1 MNIKGA
7 YRSLSLTIILY
18 DKIIK
23 GENVA
28 KKENLEQEEDLEIE
42 EDQSEVKEENPSDS
56 KEESSQ
62 DEEEEEETSPEEES
76 EDDEL
81 AKLKKDLE
89 EKDEENVELKSHI
102 QRLQA
107 DFDNF
112 RKQGEKQ
119 KQDLIRFAN
128 EGLILKFID
137 IYEDMERALENSTNE
152 EELKEGLELIY
163 SKMKNTLE
171 KEGVEEIP
179 AVGEKFDPFKHEA
192 LLTVDSP
199 DHENNEIVDELMK
212 GYTLKDKVIKYS
224 KVRVCKKAKKEE

>member
-1 MNIKGA
+1 M
-7 YRSLSLTIILY
+7 
-18 DKIIK
+18 
-23 GENVA
+23 A
-28 KKENLEQEEDLEIE
+28 KKNKTKSEEEIDE
-42 EDQSEVKEENPSDS
+42 EDQSKLQEKEESPSES

-62 DEEEEEETSPEEES
+62 EDEGEDS
-76 EDDEL
+76 ELD
-81 AKLKKDLE
+81 KLTKDLE
-89 EKDEENVELKSHI
+89 RKDEEIIELKSHI

-119 KQDLIRFAN
+119 KQDLIRYAN
-128 EGLILKFID
+128 EGLIVKFLD
-137 IYEDMERALENSTNE
+137 IYEDMERALENSNNE
-152 EELKEGLELIY
+152 EELREGLELIY

>member
-1 MNIKGA
+1 M
-7 YRSLSLTIILY
+7 
-18 DKIIK
+18 
-23 GENVA
+23 A
-28 KKENLEQEEDLEIE
+28 KKNKTKSEEEIDE
-42 EDQSEVKEENPSDS
+42 EDQSKLQEKEESPSES

-62 DEEEEEETSPEEES
+62 DEDEGEDS
-76 EDDEL
+76 ELD
-81 AKLKKDLE
+81 KLNKDLE
-89 EKDEENVELKSHI
+89 RKDEEIIELKSHI

-119 KQDLIRFAN
+119 KQDLIRYAN
-128 EGLILKFID
+128 EGLIVKFLD
-137 IYEDMERALENSTNE
+137 IYEDMERALENSSNE
-152 EELKEGLELIY
+152 EELREGLKLIY

-199 DHENNEIVDELMK
+199 NHENNEIVDELMK

>member
-1 MNIKGA
+1 M
-7 YRSLSLTIILY
+7 
-18 DKIIK
+18 
-23 GENVA
+23 A
-28 KKENLEQEEDLEIE
+28 KKEKEEKEDLKIE
-42 EDQSEVKEENPSDS
+42 EKDQSKVQEDENPSESED
-56 KEESSQ
+56 ESSQ
-62 DEEEEEETSPEEES
+62 DGEDEC

-81 AKLKKDLE
+81 AKLKKDLA
-89 EKDEENVELKSHI
+89 EKDEEIIELKSHI

-119 KQDLIRFAN
+119 KQDLIRYAN
-128 EGLILKFID
+128 EGLIVKFLD
-137 IYEDMERALENSTNE
+137 IYEDMERALENSSNE
-152 EELKEGLELIY
+152 EELREGLELIY

>member
-1 MNIKGA
+1 M
-7 YRSLSLTIILY
+7 
-18 DKIIK
+18 
-23 GENVA
+23 A
-28 KKENLEQEEDLEIE
+28 KKEKKEKGEGLDIE
-42 EDQSEVKEENPSDS
+42 EKDESKVKDEKEETPSES

-62 DEEEEEETSPEEES
+62 EDEEC

-89 EKDEENVELKSHI
+89 EKDEEIIELKSHI

-112 RKQGEKQ
+112 RKQNDKQ
-119 KQDLIRFAN
+119 KQDLIKFAN
-128 EGLILKFID
+128 EGLIVKFLD
-137 IYEDMERALENSTNE
+137 VYEDMERALENSTNE
-152 EELKEGLELIY
+152 EELREGLELIY

-224 KVRVCKKAKKEE
+224 KVRVCKKAKKE

>member
-1 MNIKGA
+1 M
-7 YRSLSLTIILY
+7 
-18 DKIIK
+18 
-23 GENVA
+23 A
-28 KKENLEQEEDLEIE
+28 KKNKTKSEEEIDEENQSKLQE
-42 EDQSEVKEENPSDS
+42 KEESPSES

-62 DEEEEEETSPEEES
+62 EDEGEDS
-76 EDDEL
+76 ELD
-81 AKLKKDLE
+81 KLNKDLE
-89 EKDEENVELKSHI
+89 RKDEEIIELKSHI

-119 KQDLIRFAN
+119 KQDLIRYAN
-128 EGLILKFID
+128 EGLIVKFLD
-137 IYEDMERALENSTNE
+137 IYEDMERALENSSNE
-152 EELKEGLELIY
+152 EELREGLELIY
-163 SKMKNTLE
+163 SKMKNALE

-199 DHENNEIVDELMK
+199 NHENNEIVDELMK

>member
-1 MNIKGA
+1 MAKK
-7 YRSLSLTIILY
+7 
-18 DKIIK
+18 DKKEK
-23 GENVA
+23 GE
-28 KKENLEQEEDLEIE
+28 ELDIE
-42 EDQSEVKEENPSDS
+42 ENQSNHQDENEENPSES

-62 DEEEEEETSPEEES
+62 ENES

-81 AKLKKDLE
+81 AKLNKDLE
-89 EKDEENVELKSHI
+89 KKDEEIIELKSHI

-112 RKQGEKQ
+112 RKQNDKQ
-119 KQDLIRFAN
+119 KQDLIKFAN
-128 EGLILKFID
+128 EGLILKFLD
-137 IYEDMERALENSTNE
+137 VYEDMERALENSSNE
-152 EELKEGLELIY
+152 EELREGLELIY

-224 KVRVCKKAKKEE
+224 KVRVCKKVK

>member
-1 MNIKGA
+1 M
-7 YRSLSLTIILY
+7 
-18 DKIIK
+18 
-23 GENVA
+23 A
-28 KKENLEQEEDLEIE
+28 KKKKDEKTEDLEIDE
-42 EDQSEVKEENPSDS
+42 EDHSKLQEEKLDESPSE
-56 KEESSQ
+56 EESSQ
-62 DEEEEEETSPEEES
+62 EEKEEES
-76 EDDEL
+76 EDEAEDDEI
-81 AKLKKDLE
+81 AKLNKSLE
-89 EKDEENVELKSHI
+89 EKDEEIIELKSHI

-119 KQDLIRFAN
+119 KQDLIRYAN
-128 EGLILKFID
+128 EGLIVKFID
-137 IYEDMERALENSTNE
+137 IYEDMERALEKSTNE
-152 EELKEGLELIY
+152 EELREGLELIY

-224 KVRVCKKAKKEE
+224 KVRVCKKSKKE

>member
-1 MNIKGA
+1 M
-7 YRSLSLTIILY
+7 
-18 DKIIK
+18 
-23 GENVA
+23 A
-28 KKENLEQEEDLEIE
+28 KKEKKEKGEELDIDE
-42 EDQSEVKEENPSDS
+42 EDQSKIQEDENLEKSSEDKEDS
-56 KEESSQ
+56 SKTE
-62 DEEEEEETSPEEES
+62 DEEAEVEES
-76 EDDEL
+76 EDEIT
-81 AKLKKDLE
+81 KLNKTLE
-89 EKDEENVELKSHI
+89 EKDEEIIELKSHI

-112 RKQGEKQ
+112 RKQNDKQ
-119 KQDLIRFAN
+119 KQDLIRYAN
-128 EGLILKFID
+128 EGLIVKFID
-137 IYEDMERALENSTNE
+137 VYEDMERALENSTNE
-152 EELKEGLELIY
+152 EEIREGLELIY

-224 KVRVCKKAKKEE
+224 KVRVCKKAKKE

>member
-1 MNIKGA
+1 M
-7 YRSLSLTIILY
+7 
-18 DKIIK
+18 
-23 GENVA
+23 A
-28 KKENLEQEEDLEIE
+28 KKEKKEKGEDLAIE
-42 EDQSEVKEENPSDS
+42 DEDQSKVQDDKNLEKSSNEE
-56 KEESSQ
+56 EESSQ
-62 DEEEEEETSPEEES
+62 NEESEDEKSEDEES

-81 AKLKKDLE
+81 AKLNKDLK
-89 EKDEENVELKSHI
+89 EKDAEIIELKSHI

-119 KQDLIRFAN
+119 KQDLIRYAN
-128 EGLILKFID
+128 EGLIVKFID

-152 EELKEGLELIY
+152 EEIREGLELIY

-224 KVRVCKKAKKEE
+224 KVRVCKKAKKE

>member
-1 MNIKGA
+1 M
-7 YRSLSLTIILY
+7 
-18 DKIIK
+18 
-23 GENVA
+23 A
-28 KKENLEQEEDLEIE
+28 KKNETKKSEEEIDD
-42 EDQSEVKEENPSDS
+42 EDQSKLQE
-56 KEESSQ
+56 KEESPSESKDESSQ
-62 DEEEEEETSPEEES
+62 EDGEEKPSKDDES
-76 EDDEL
+76 EDGEL
-81 AKLKKDLE
+81 DKLNKDLE
-89 EKDEENVELKSHI
+89 RKDEEIIELKSHI

-119 KQDLIRFAN
+119 KQDLIRYAN
-128 EGLILKFID
+128 EGLIVNFLD
-137 IYEDMERALENSTNE
+137 IYEDMERALENSSNE
-152 EELKEGLELIY
+152 EELREGLELIY
-163 SKMKNTLE
+163 SKMKNALE

>member
-1 MNIKGA
+1 M
-7 YRSLSLTIILY
+7 
-18 DKIIK
+18 
-23 GENVA
+23 A
-28 KKENLEQEEDLEIE
+28 KKNETKKTEEEIDE
-42 EDQSEVKEENPSDS
+42 EDQSKLQEKEESPSES

-62 DEEEEEETSPEEES
+62 EDEGEDS
-76 EDDEL
+76 ELD
-81 AKLKKDLE
+81 KLNKDLE
-89 EKDEENVELKSHI
+89 RKDEEIIELKSHI

-119 KQDLIRFAN
+119 KQDLIRYAN
-128 EGLILKFID
+128 EGLIVKFLD
-137 IYEDMERALENSTNE
+137 IYEDMERALENSSNE
-152 EELKEGLELIY
+152 EELREGLKLIY

-199 DHENNEIVDELMK
+199 NHENNEIVDELMK

>member
-1 MNIKGA
+1 M
-7 YRSLSLTIILY
+7 
-18 DKIIK
+18 
-23 GENVA
+23 A
-28 KKENLEQEEDLEIE
+28 KKNKTKSEEEIDE
-42 EDQSEVKEENPSDS
+42 EDQSKLQDKEESPSES

-62 DEEEEEETSPEEES
+62 DEDEGEDS
-76 EDDEL
+76 ELD
-81 AKLKKDLE
+81 KLNKDLE
-89 EKDEENVELKSHI
+89 RKDEEIIELKSHI

-119 KQDLIRFAN
+119 KQDLIRYAN
-128 EGLILKFID
+128 EGLIVKFLD
-137 IYEDMERALENSTNE
+137 IYEDMERALENSSNE
-152 EELKEGLELIY
+152 EELREGLELIY

>member
-1 MNIKGA
+1 M
-7 YRSLSLTIILY
+7 
-18 DKIIK
+18 
-23 GENVA
+23 A
-28 KKENLEQEEDLEIE
+28 KKEKKEKGEDLAIEE
-42 EDQSEVKEENPSDS
+42 EDQSKIQEDEDIENP
-56 KEESSQ
+56 
-62 DEEEEEETSPEEES
+62 PLNEEES
-76 EDDEL
+76 EDEEDDEL
-81 AKLKKDLE
+81 AKLNKDLE
-89 EKDEENVELKSHI
+89 KKDEEIIELKSHI

-112 RKQGEKQ
+112 RKQNDKQ
-119 KQDLIRFAN
+119 RQDLIRYAN
-128 EGLILKFID
+128 EGLIVKFID
-137 IYEDMERALENSTNE
+137 VYEDMERALENSTNE
-152 EELKEGLELIY
+152 EELREGLELIY

-224 KVRVCKKAKKEE
+224 KVRVCKKAKKE

>member
-1 MNIKGA
+1 M
-7 YRSLSLTIILY
+7 
-18 DKIIK
+18 
-23 GENVA
+23 A
-28 KKENLEQEEDLEIE
+28 KKEKKEKGEELEIDE
-42 EDQSEVKEENPSDS
+42 EDQSKIQEDENLENSSEDKDDS
-56 KEESSQ
+56 STEK
-62 DEEEEEETSPEEES
+62 DGDDEES
-76 EDDEL
+76 EVEESEDEL
-81 AKLKKDLE
+81 AKLNKSLE
-89 EKDEENVELKSHI
+89 EKDEEIIELKSHI

-112 RKQGEKQ
+112 RKQNDKQ
-119 KQDLIRFAN
+119 KQDLIRYAN
-128 EGLILKFID
+128 EGLIVKFLD
-137 IYEDMERALENSTNE
+137 VYEDMERALENSTNE
-152 EELKEGLELIY
+152 EEIREGLELIY

-224 KVRVCKKAKKEE
+224 KVRVCKKAKKDNK

>member
-1 MNIKGA
+1 M
-7 YRSLSLTIILY
+7 
-18 DKIIK
+18 
-23 GENVA
+23 A
-28 KKENLEQEEDLEIE
+28 KKNETKKSEEEIDD
-42 EDQSEVKEENPSDS
+42 EDQSKLQE
-56 KEESSQ
+56 KEESPSESKDESSQ
-62 DEEEEEETSPEEES
+62 EDGEEKPSKDDES
-76 EDDEL
+76 EDSEL
-81 AKLKKDLE
+81 DKLNKDLE
-89 EKDEENVELKSHI
+89 RKDEEIIELKSHI

-119 KQDLIRFAN
+119 KQDLIRYAN
-128 EGLILKFID
+128 EGLIVKFLD
-137 IYEDMERALENSTNE
+137 IYEDMGRALENSSNE
-152 EELKEGLELIY
+152 EELREGLELIY
-163 SKMKNTLE
+163 SKMKNALE

>member
-1 MNIKGA
+1 M
-7 YRSLSLTIILY
+7 
-18 DKIIK
+18 
-23 GENVA
+23 A
-28 KKENLEQEEDLEIE
+28 KKNETEKTEEEKIDD
-42 EDQSEVKEENPSDS
+42 EDQSKLQEEKEENPSES
-56 KEESSQ
+56 KEDSSQ
-62 DEEEEEETSPEEES
+62 DEDDKEEPSNEDEC
-76 EDDEL
+76 EDDQL
-81 AKLKKDLE
+81 AKLNEDLE
-89 EKDEENVELKSHI
+89 RKDEEIIELKSHL

-119 KQDLIRFAN
+119 KQDLIRYAN
-128 EGLILKFID
+128 EGLIVKFID

-152 EELKEGLELIY
+152 EELREGLELIY

-224 KVRVCKKAKKEE
+224 KVRVCKKTKKE

>member
-1 MNIKGA
+1 M
-7 YRSLSLTIILY
+7 
-18 DKIIK
+18 
-23 GENVA
+23 A
-28 KKENLEQEEDLEIE
+28 KKNKTEKTEEEKIDD
-42 EDQSEVKEENPSDS
+42 EDQSKLQEEKEENPSES
-56 KEESSQ
+56 KEDSSQ
-62 DEEEEEETSPEEES
+62 DEDDEEEPSNEDEC
-76 EDDEL
+76 EDDKL
-81 AKLKKDLE
+81 AKLNEDLE
-89 EKDEENVELKSHI
+89 RKDEEIIELKSHL

-119 KQDLIRFAN
+119 KQDLIRYAN
-128 EGLILKFID
+128 EGLIVKFID
-137 IYEDMERALENSTNE
+137 IYEDMERALENSNNE
-152 EELKEGLELIY
+152 EEIREGLELIY
-163 SKMKNTLE
+163 SKMKNALE

-224 KVRVCKKAKKEE
+224 KVRVCKKAKKE

>member
-1 MNIKGA
+1 M
-7 YRSLSLTIILY
+7 
-18 DKIIK
+18 
-23 GENVA
+23 A
-28 KKENLEQEEDLEIE
+28 KKNETKKTEEEIDE
-42 EDQSEVKEENPSDS
+42 EDQSKLQDKEESPSES
-56 KEESSQ
+56 KEESSKEEDGE
-62 DEEEEEETSPEEES
+62 DEPSKEDEDS
-76 EDDEL
+76 ELD
-81 AKLKKDLE
+81 KLNKNLE
-89 EKDEENVELKSHI
+89 RKDEEIIELKSHI

-119 KQDLIRFAN
+119 KQDLIRYAN
-128 EGLILKFID
+128 EGLIVKFLD
-137 IYEDMERALENSTNE
+137 IYEDMERALENSSNE
-152 EELKEGLELIY
+152 EELREGLKLIY

>member
-1 MNIKGA
+1 M
-7 YRSLSLTIILY
+7 
-18 DKIIK
+18 
-23 GENVA
+23 A
-28 KKENLEQEEDLEIE
+28 KKEKKEKGDELDIDE
-42 EDQSEVKEENPSDS
+42 EDQSKIQEDENLEKSSEDKEDS
-56 KEESSQ
+56 SKTEDEES
-62 DEEEEEETSPEEES
+62 EVEES
-76 EDDEL
+76 EDEIT
-81 AKLKKDLE
+81 KLNKTLE
-89 EKDEENVELKSHI
+89 EKDEEIIELKSHI

-112 RKQGEKQ
+112 RKQNDKQ
-119 KQDLIRFAN
+119 KQDLIRYAN
-128 EGLILKFID
+128 EGLIVKFLD
-137 IYEDMERALENSTNE
+137 VYEDMERALENSTNE
-152 EELKEGLELIY
+152 EEIREGLELIY

-224 KVRVCKKAKKEE
+224 KVRVCKKAKK

>member
-1 MNIKGA
+1 M
-7 YRSLSLTIILY
+7 
-18 DKIIK
+18 
-23 GENVA
+23 A
-28 KKENLEQEEDLEIE
+28 KKEKKEKGEDLDIE
-42 EDQSEVKEENPSDS
+42 EKDESKVKDEKEETPSES

-62 DEEEEEETSPEEES
+62 EDEEC

-89 EKDEENVELKSHI
+89 EKDEEIIELKSHI

-112 RKQGEKQ
+112 RKQNDKQ
-119 KQDLIRFAN
+119 KQDLIKFAN
-128 EGLILKFID
+128 EGLIVKFLD
-137 IYEDMERALENSTNE
+137 VYEDMERALENSTNE
-152 EELKEGLELIY
+152 EELREGLELIY

-171 KEGVEEIP
+171 KEGVKEIP

-224 KVRVCKKAKKEE
+224 KVRVCKKAKKE

>member
-1 MNIKGA
+1 MAKKNK
-7 YRSLSLTIILY
+7 
-18 DKIIK
+18 KEK
-23 GENVA
+23 GEDLA
-28 KKENLEQEEDLEIE
+28 IDED
-42 EDQSEVKEENPSDS
+42 DQSNIQEDEELENPCED
-56 KEESSQ
+56 EN
-62 DEEEEEETSPEEES
+62 EEEKDEKSED

-81 AKLKKDLE
+81 AKLNKNLE
-89 EKDEENVELKSHI
+89 EKDEEIIELKSHI

-119 KQDLIRFAN
+119 KQDLIRYAN

-137 IYEDMERALENSTNE
+137 VYEDMERALENSTNE
-152 EELKEGLELIY
+152 DELKEGLELIY

-224 KVRVCKKAKKEE
+224 KVRVCKKAKK

>member
-1 MNIKGA
+1 M
-7 YRSLSLTIILY
+7 
-18 DKIIK
+18 
-23 GENVA
+23 A
-28 KKENLEQEEDLEIE
+28 KKNKTKSEEEIDE
-42 EDQSEVKEENPSDS
+42 EDQSKLQE
-56 KEESSQ
+56 KEESPSESKDESSQ
-62 DEEEEEETSPEEES
+62 EDEGEDS
-76 EDDEL
+76 ELD
-81 AKLKKDLE
+81 KLNKDLE
-89 EKDEENVELKSHI
+89 RKDEEIIELKSHI

-119 KQDLIRFAN
+119 KQDLIRYAN
-128 EGLILKFID
+128 EGLIVKFLD
-137 IYEDMERALENSTNE
+137 IYEDMERALENSSNE
-152 EELKEGLELIY
+152 EELREGLKLIY

-199 DHENNEIVDELMK
+199 NHENNEIVDELMK

>member
-1 MNIKGA
+1 M
-7 YRSLSLTIILY
+7 
-18 DKIIK
+18 
-23 GENVA
+23 A
-28 KKENLEQEEDLEIE
+28 KKEKKEKGEELDIDE
-42 EDQSEVKEENPSDS
+42 EDQSKIQEDENLEKSSEDKEDS
-56 KEESSQ
+56 SKTEDEES
-62 DEEEEEETSPEEES
+62 EVEES
-76 EDDEL
+76 EDEIT
-81 AKLKKDLE
+81 KLNKTLE
-89 EKDEENVELKSHI
+89 EKDEEIIELKSHI

-112 RKQGEKQ
+112 RKQNDKQ
-119 KQDLIRFAN
+119 KQDLIRYAN
-128 EGLILKFID
+128 EGLIVKFLD
-137 IYEDMERALENSTNE
+137 VYEDMERALENSTNE
-152 EELKEGLELIY
+152 EEIREGLELIY

-224 KVRVCKKAKKEE
+224 KVRVCKKAKKDNK

>member
-1 MNIKGA
+1 MAK
-7 YRSLSLTIILY
+7 
-18 DKIIK
+18 KKKKKK
-23 GENVA
+23 GEDLA
-28 KKENLEQEEDLEIE
+28 IDED
-42 EDQSEVKEENPSDS
+42 DQSNIQEDEELENPCED
-56 KEESSQ
+56 EN
-62 DEEEEEETSPEEES
+62 EEEKDEKSED

-81 AKLKKDLE
+81 AKLNKNLE
-89 EKDEENVELKSHI
+89 EKDEEIIELKSHI

-119 KQDLIRFAN
+119 KQDLIRYAN

-137 IYEDMERALENSTNE
+137 VYEDMERALENSTNE
-152 EELKEGLELIY
+152 DELKEGLELIY

-224 KVRVCKKAKKEE
+224 KVRVCKKAKKE

>member
-1 MNIKGA
+1 M
-7 YRSLSLTIILY
+7 
-18 DKIIK
+18 
-23 GENVA
+23 A
-28 KKENLEQEEDLEIE
+28 KKNKTKSEEEIDE
-42 EDQSEVKEENPSDS
+42 EDQSKLQEKEESPSES

-62 DEEEEEETSPEEES
+62 EDEG
-76 EDDEL
+76 EDS
-81 AKLKKDLE
+81 KLDKLNKDLE
-89 EKDEENVELKSHI
+89 RKDEEIIELKSHI

-119 KQDLIRFAN
+119 KQDLIRYAN
-128 EGLILKFID
+128 EGLIVKFLD
-137 IYEDMERALENSTNE
+137 IYEDMERALENSSNE
-152 EELKEGLELIY
+152 EELREGLELIY
-163 SKMKNTLE
+163 SKMKNALE

-199 DHENNEIVDELMK
+199 NHENNEIVDELMK